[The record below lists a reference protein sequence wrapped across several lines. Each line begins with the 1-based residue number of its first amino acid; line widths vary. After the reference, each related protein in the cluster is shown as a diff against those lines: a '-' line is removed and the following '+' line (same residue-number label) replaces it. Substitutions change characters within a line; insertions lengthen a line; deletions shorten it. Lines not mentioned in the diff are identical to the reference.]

1 MRMRTTYSFIAAAVM
16 LAVIPGCTVTDVD
29 APAPTGPSSLAY
41 SILLEATPDVIT
53 QDGVSTAQI
62 RVRARDANGQDVN
75 GRPLR
80 AAIMVDGAVQD
91 YGMLSTKQPVT
102 GQTFTYTAPPPSPIA
117 NAQNAET
124 ITIGVTPVDQ
134 GDFRGEHARTVD
146 IRLVPMGIILP
157 QNPNLLA
164 AFQFTPTAPKAMD
177 TVSFT
182 AASTTNGGVP
192 CGQNCSYSW
201 NFGDNTS
208 GSGMITSHQFRSPA
222 SYPVTLTV
230 TDSRGAQ
237 ATAVQLVNVAAGTP
251 PTVAFTF
258 SPTPPYA
265 NQDIFLNAE
274 TSAPAPGRTIVSYGW
289 SLGDG
294 RTMSGNTVVVQY
306 PNTGTYT
313 VTLRVTDDAGATAT
327 ATQTLNIQNP
337 QPVPQFTVVPQSPAV
352 GMPVDFNAATTTG
365 PAPIA
370 TYSWNFGNGMTG
382 SGVTAQTTYGAPG
395 SYTVTLT
402 VIDTAGRTATIQRTL
417 TVPTP

>member
-1 MRMRTTYSFIAAAVM
+1 MRMRTSYSLIAAAMMV
-16 LAVIPGCTVTDVD
+16 AVIPACTVSDVD
-29 APAPTGPSSLAY
+29 APAPTGPSSFAY
-41 SILLEATPDVIT
+41 SISLEATPDVIT

-62 RVRARDANGQDVN
+62 RVRARDANGLEVN

-80 AAIMVDGAVQD
+80 AAIIVDGAVQD
-91 YGMLSTKQPVT
+91 FGMLSTKQPVT

-157 QNPNLLA
+157 QNPTLQP

-182 AASTTNGGVP
+182 AAATTNGGVP

-208 GSGMITSHQFRSPA
+208 GSGMISSHQFRTPGA
-222 SYPVTLTV
+222 FQVTLTV

-237 ATAVQLVNVAAGTP
+237 AVAAQLLTVAAGTP
-251 PTVAFTF
+251 PTAAFTF
-258 SPTPPYA
+258 SPSPPYA
-265 NQDIFLNAE
+265 TQDIFLNAE
-274 TSAPAPGRTIVSYGW
+274 TSTPAPGRTIVSYAW
-289 SLGDG
+289 NFGDG
-294 RTMSGNTVVVQY
+294 RTASGNTVVVRY

-313 VTLRVTDDAGATAT
+313 VTLRVTDDASATAST
-327 ATQTLNIQNP
+327 SQTLTVSNP
-337 QPVPQFTVVPQSPAV
+337 QPVPQFTVTPSTPTAGGLVE
-352 GMPVDFNAATTTG
+352 FNAANTTG

-370 TYSWNFGNGMTG
+370 TYDWNFGNGQSAT
-382 SGVTAQTTYGAPG
+382 GVTAQTTYAAPG
-395 SYTVTLT
+395 QYTITLRVT
-402 VIDTAGRTATIQRTL
+402 DTAGRTATVTRNI
-417 TVPTP
+417 TVN